1 MLNQIPSR
9 CILVNSEVGS
19 MVTLDI
25 DCGFINPL
33 HQKSATVRTLV
44 NKISAI
50 RERFVQF
57 KVNGEFIESNTN

>member
-1 MLNQIPSR
+1 
-9 CILVNSEVGS
+9 